1 MDSETKNHEAGFLCV
16 CFVCVC
22 VCVCFSC
29 LTSMAT
35 SDGFFSGAA
44 VITNVKILLHFG
56 GGATGM
62 GGVGGGGGSNKAS
75 REV

>member
-1 MDSETKNHEAGFLCV
+1 MCGFFVFFLCV
-16 CFVCVC
+16 CVFF
-22 VCVCFSC
+22 FSC

-56 GGATGM
+56 GGATGL
-62 GGVGGGGGSNKAS
+62 GFVGGGGGSNKAS
-75 REV
+75 RKV